1 MFPSELNIMP
11 ENICPLFVLSLFC
24 TLIALEILADDSKDS
39 ITSVSWYNSSLLWPL
54 LASSASLYLYS
65 HCWICPYV
73 LKKCVFCVEHHFQK
87 YFVIWYNWGIC

>member
-39 ITSVSWYNSSLLWPL
+39 ITSVS
-54 LASSASLYLYS
+54 
-65 HCWICPYV
+65 
-73 LKKCVFCVEHHFQK
+73 
-87 YFVIWYNWGIC
+87 